1 MLDQGRF
8 YLGHLGKTPVFV
20 APEAALNLLLV
31 WMWCDKTLAGFLAV
45 LMAFLVVI
53 LIHESGHAVL
63 ARAMGMQGISIT
75 LSAFGGF
82 CSYGGDRQPKRE
94 LPIILAGCAFNLLT
108 ALGLWLIDR
117 HLFNVDALDPL
128 LARFYWAT
136 FSFSLVLGL
145 FNLLPIYPL
154 DGGQATLAVS
164 RMIARSDANA
174 RRFTLSVTVAS
185 AIGAVALLSW
195 LGWISIFT
203 FFILAML
210 LVSAFRDLR

>member
-1 MLDQGRF
+1 MLADGRF
-8 YLGHLGKTPVFV
+8 YLGHLGKTPVYV

-31 WMWCDKTLAGFLAV
+31 WMWCDKTLPGFLVV
-45 LMAFLVVI
+45 LMAFIVVI
-53 LIHESGHAVL
+53 LVHESGHAVL
-63 ARAMGMQGISIT
+63 ARAMGMHGISIT

-82 CSYGGDRQPKRE
+82 CSYGGDRQPRRE

-108 ALGLWLIDR
+108 ALGLWLIDQ
-117 HLFNVDALDPL
+117 HLFNIDRMDPL
-128 LARFYWAT
+128 LASFYWAT

-154 DGGQATLAVS
+154 DGGQATLAIS

-195 LGWISIFT
+195 LGWIGMFT

-210 LVSAFRDLR
+210 LFSAFRDLR

>member
-20 APEAALNLLLV
+20 VPEAALNLLLV

>member
-195 LGWISIFT
+195 LGWISIFP

>member
-1 MLDQGRF
+1 MLDQRRF

-20 APEAALNLLLV
+20 SPEAALNLLLV
-31 WMWCDKTLAGFLAV
+31 WMWCDKTLAGFLVV
-45 LMAFLVVI
+45 LMAFLVTI
-53 LIHESGHAVL
+53 LTHESGHAIL

-117 HLFNVDALDPL
+117 HIYNIDRLDPML
-128 LARFYWAT
+128 VKFYWT
-136 FSFSLVLGL
+136 TYFFSLVLGV
-145 FNLLPIYPL
+145 FNLLPLYPL

-164 RMIARSDANA
+164 RLVARNDGNA

-185 AIGAVALLSW
+185 AICLLPLVW
-195 LGWISIFT
+195 YFGMYFT
-203 FFILAML
+203 VFILVML
-210 LVSAFRDLR
+210 LLSAFRDLR